1 MKRKYWI
8 VAALIV
14 LGVGGGYLVYR
25 GVQQRAASASSQ
37 YQTEEVVR
45 GNLEAIVGASGTVH
59 SNQSTDIN
67 WETTGRI
74 GELSAEIGD
83 EVKAGDLLAT
93 LQRNSL
99 PQNMILAE
107 ADLITA
113 RRNLG
118 NLQDSDKAAADA
130 ELARAQAQI
139 ALDDAIEFRERK
151 DFARASQTT
160 LDALKADFV
169 LAQDGL
175 DQAKDLF
182 SYFED
187 KPENDPGRASAMLQ
201 YVNAKNAR
209 DRSLSNLNYA
219 LGRPDSQEIAE
230 ADAKIQVADANLKD
244 AEREWE
250 RLKDGVDPQ
259 DIAAAEARVEAIQS
273 TLDMA
278 YLKAPFGGTI
288 TEVNSKI
295 GDQVTPATQTFRI
308 DDLSHLLIDVD
319 VPEVDINRVKIDQP
333 VEIVFDAILNK
344 TFNGIVSEVSRVGKT
359 DQGVVNFMVTIELQD
374 ADQDVLTGM
383 TAAVNILTSQL
394 NDVLLLPNRAVR
406 FKDGKRIVYKLLDDG
421 SLEEVP
427 IQIGATSDT
436 NSEIIQSDLKEGDTL
451 VLNPPVEFRSGPPS
465 Q

>member
-1 MKRKYWI
+1 MKKKYWI
-8 VAALIV
+8 VAALVILV
-14 LGVGGGYLVYR
+14 IGGYFVYR
-25 GVQQRAASASSQ
+25 GVQQRAESVSSQ
-37 YQTEEVVR
+37 YQTEKVVR
-45 GNLEAIVGASGTVH
+45 GNLEAIVGATGTVH
-59 SNQSTDIN
+59 SNQSTEIN
-67 WETTGRI
+67 WETTGVI
-74 GELSAEIGD
+74 GEIPVEID
-83 EVKAGDLLAT
+83 DKVRAQDLLAT
-93 LQRNSL
+93 LERNSL
-99 PQNMILAE
+99 PQNIILAE

-113 RRNLG
+113 KRNLE
-118 NLQDSDKAAADA
+118 NLKDSEKAAADA

-139 ALDDAIEFRERK
+139 ALDDAIEYRERK

-175 DQAKDLF
+175 DNAEDLF

-230 ADAKIQVADANLKD
+230 ADAKIEVADANLKD

-278 YLKAPFGGTI
+278 FLKAPFAGTI

-308 DDLSHLLIDVD
+308 DDLSRLLIDVE
-319 VPEVDINRVKIDQP
+319 VPEVDINRVKIGQP

-344 TFNGIVSEVSRVGKT
+344 TFNGVVSEVSRVGKT

-394 NDVLLLPNRAVR
+394 NDVLLVPNRAVR

-427 IQIGATSDT
+427 VQIGATSDT
-436 NSEIIQSDLKEGDTL
+436 NSEIIQSDIKEGDTL

>member
-1 MKRKYWI
+1 MKRIYWI
-8 VAALIV
+8 VAALVI
-14 LGVGGGYLVYR
+14 LGIGGYLVYR
-25 GVQQRAASASSQ
+25 GVQQRAGSASSQ
-37 YQTEEVVR
+37 YQTEKVVR
-45 GNLEAIVGASGTVH
+45 GNLEAIVGATGTVH
-59 SNQSTDIN
+59 SNQSSEIY

-74 GELSAEIGD
+74 GEIPVEID
-83 EVKAGDLLAT
+83 DKVREGDLLAS
-93 LQRNSL
+93 LERNSL
-99 PQNMILAE
+99 PQNIILAE

-113 RRNLG
+113 KRNLE
-118 NLQDSDKAAADA
+118 NLRDSEKAAADA

-175 DQAKDLF
+175 DNAEDLF

-230 ADAKIQVADANLKD
+230 ADAKIEVADANLKD

-250 RLKDGVDPQ
+250 RLKNGVDPQ

-278 YLKAPFGGTI
+278 FLKAPFGGTI
-288 TEVNSKI
+288 TEVNSKV
-295 GDQVTPATQTFRI
+295 GDQIAPTTQTFRI
-308 DDLSHLLIDVD
+308 DDLSRLLIDVE
-319 VPEVDINRVKIDQP
+319 VPEVDINRVKIGQP

-344 TFNGIVSEVSRVGKT
+344 AFKGIVSEVSRVGKT
-359 DQGVVNFMVTIELQD
+359 DQGVVNFMVTIELLD
-374 ADQDVLTGM
+374 ADQDVLPGM

-394 NDVLLLPNRAVR
+394 SDVMLVPNRAVR
-406 FKDGKRIVYKLLDDG
+406 FKDGKRIVYMLLDDG
-421 SLEEVP
+421 SLKEVP

-436 NSEIIQSDLKEGDTL
+436 NSEIIQSDIKEGDTL

>member
-1 MKRKYWI
+1 MKRTYWI
-8 VAALIV
+8 GAAIV
-14 LGVGGGYLVYR
+14 ILGIGGYLVYR
-25 GVQQRAASASSQ
+25 GIQQRGLSASSQ

-45 GNLEAIVGASGTVH
+45 GNLEAIVGATGTVH
-59 SNQSTDIN
+59 SNQSSDIN

-74 GELSAEIGD
+74 GEISVEIDD
-83 EVKAGDLLAT
+83 EVMAGDQLAT
-93 LQRNSL
+93 LERNSL

-113 RRNLG
+113 KRNLE
-118 NLQDSDKAAADA
+118 NLQDSEKAAADSD
-130 ELARAQAQI
+130 LALAQAQI
-139 ALDDAIEFRERK
+139 ALDDALEDREKK
-151 DFARASQTT
+151 DYARASQTT

-175 DQAKDLF
+175 DQAEDVF
-182 SYFED
+182 SYFKD
-187 KPENDPGRASAMLQ
+187 KPENDAGRASAMLQ

-230 ADAKIQVADANLKD
+230 ADAKILVADANLKD
-244 AEREWE
+244 AERERE

-278 YLKAPFGGTI
+278 FLKAPFNGTI
-288 TEVNSKI
+288 TEVNSKV

-308 DDLSHLLIDVD
+308 DDLSRLLIDVN
-319 VPEVDINRVKIDQP
+319 VPEVDINRVKIGQP

-344 TFNGIVSEVSRVGKT
+344 SFNGVVNEVSRVGKT

-394 NDVLLLPNRAVR
+394 GDVLLVPNRAVR

-421 SLEEVP
+421 KLEEVT
-427 IQIGATSDT
+427 IQIGATSET